1 MTTVTRAQALRFRS
15 RAQQLDRPVDPE
27 RAPTDAAVLDLG
39 VQVTGQAAHTWALAN
54 RGVPAPADP
63 GDWESALGLAWTVRG
78 APHAYRRADLPAV
91 QRALRPF
98 SEADAGK
105 RIADANR
112 PLRAAGISAVAALT
126 RVATV
131 MREIVDQP
139 LAKGEVSG
147 RLAAELPAPYLRQCR
162 PSRAVHLYEQPFRL
176 AALPAGLELTPGTSP
191 PVLRRIDG
199 WPDGAV
205 DLSAPAVPT
214 VPAVPSVPSVP
225 SVPIV
230 TSPEETAARLDLVRA
245 ALHLLGPTTP
255 EHVAGYL
262 DAPVRDVR
270 DRWPA
275 DAEQVVV
282 VDEDAEASPAW
293 VLAGDREL
301 LDAAA
306 TPDGSP
312 VVRLLGPFDLL
323 LQVRDRELLV
333 PDPDR
338 RAELWPVLGRP
349 GAVVVD
355 GVPVGSWRP
364 QASGRRLRVLV
375 EQWGPWGRS
384 VSARVRAEAK
394 ALAAHRG
401 LTWAP

>member
-15 RAQQLDRPVDPE
+15 RVQQLDRPAEPE
-27 RAPTDAAVLDLG
+27 RVLTDAAVLDLG
-39 VQVTGQAAHTWALAN
+39 VQVTGHAAHTWALVN
-54 RGVPAPADP
+54 RGVVAPADP
-63 GDWESALGLAWTVRG
+63 TDWDRALGIAWTVRG
-78 APHAYRRADLPAV
+78 APHAYRRSDLSAV
-91 QRALRPF
+91 ERALRPF

-112 PLRAAGISAVAALT
+112 PLRRAGVPAVEALT
-126 RVATV
+126 RVATA
-131 MREIVDQP
+131 MRTIVDAP
-139 LAKGEVSG
+139 MAKGEVSG
-147 RLAAELPAPYLRQCR
+147 RLAAELPGPYLRQCR
-162 PSRAVHLYEQPFRL
+162 PCNATHLYEQPFRL
-176 AALPAGLELTPGTSP
+176 AALHAGLELTPDTSP
-191 PVLRRIDG
+191 PILRRIDG
-199 WPDGAV
+199 WQDDAV
-205 DLSAPAVPT
+205 DLSAPP
-214 VPAVPSVPSVP
+214 VPSPQDP
-225 SVPIV
+225 P
-230 TSPEETAARLDLVRA
+230 ARLDLVRA
-245 ALHLLGPTTP
+245 AVHLLGPTTP

-270 DRWPA
+270 DRWPS

-293 VLAGDREL
+293 VLAADRGA
-301 LDAAA
+301 LDEAPEPGEA
-306 TPDGSP
+306 P

-333 PDPDR
+333 PDPER

-364 QASGRRLRVLV
+364 QANGKRLRVLV

-401 LTWAP
+401 LVWTA